1 MRVYAR
7 SRWVSANAAPIVL
20 VDFETEKIAVYQK
33 SFCTTREAADLL
45 GVSLRTAQLWTESG
59 LLTAW
64 KTDGGHRRIDRDS
77 VDRLLA
83 NPAERRKVAP
93 PPVQA
98 AQAEAPVPAVSEG
111 FHILVVE
118 DNEDLLKL
126 YRSNIAKWEGDFRV
140 TTINNGFNALMLIG
154 HARPDLVI
162 TDLFMPHLD
171 GFQMLQAI
179 RSVPEYKSLP
189 IVAVSGRSYADINAE
204 GGLPADIV
212 LFPKPIPFAKLKVL
226 AKELASARQPA
237 A

>member
-1 MRVYAR
+1 M
-7 SRWVSANAAPIVL
+7 I
-20 VDFETEKIAVYQK
+20 KK

-93 PPVQA
+93 PPGKPVQA
-98 AQAEAPVPAVSEG
+98 TQAEAPVPAVSED

-126 YRSNIAKWEGDFRV
+126 YRSNIAKWEGNFRV
-140 TTINNGFNALMLIG
+140 TTIDNGFNALMLIG

-162 TDLFMPHLD
+162 TDLFMPYLD
-171 GFQMLQAI
+171 GFQMLHAI
-179 RSVPEYKSLP
+179 RSVPEYSNLP

-204 GGLPADIV
+204 GGLPADIG

>member
-1 MRVYAR
+1 M
-7 SRWVSANAAPIVL
+7 
-20 VDFETEKIAVYQK
+20 YQK

-45 GVSLRTAQLWTESG
+45 GVSLRTAQLWAESG
-59 LLTAW
+59 LLKAW

-77 VDRLLA
+77 VERLLT
-83 NPAERRKVAP
+83 NPAERRTIAP
-93 PPVQA
+93 PAPELVQPVQA
-98 AQAEAPVPAVSEG
+98 APTGAPVSDVASD

-126 YRSNIAKWEGDFRV
+126 YRRNIAQWAGNFRV

-154 HARPDLVI
+154 HERPDLVI

-171 GFQMLQAI
+171 GFQMLHAI

-204 GGLPADIV
+204 GGLPPDVV
-212 LFPKPIPFAKLKVL
+212 LFPKPIPFAQLQILV
-226 AKELASARQPA
+226 KELAAARQPA